1 MFSFD
6 LLIVLYCVIY
16 LILIIKILKKARLKN
31 PKLNIYSWVS
41 DFFSYD
47 DTIVNEVVLRFKMFL
62 PSLYDFIFFNLK
74 FTL

>member
-1 MFSFD
+1 LCYLSYFNYQNFKKSKTKKPKIKYKKMVSFR
-6 LLIVLYCVIY
+6 
-16 LILIIKILKKARLKN
+16 II
-31 PKLNIYSWVS
+31 IYSWVS

>member
-1 MFSFD
+1 MVSFR
-6 LLIVLYCVIY
+6 
-16 LILIIKILKKARLKN
+16 II
-31 PKLNIYSWVS
+31 IYSWVS